1 MEGSSMKFASAKTFL
16 LLTISFNICIN
27 SSLAIDYGAEK
38 ASTEFIKASC
48 SKTTYP
54 NLCFTSLLSH
64 TSAIQTSP
72 RLLAQTALSVALDQ
86 VVSTS
91 AAMVRLSKAPGLKP
105 REVGPMKDCLEELTD
120 SIDELK
126 RSMGEM
132 SQLNGSPNYALLM
145 SDIQTWVSSA
155 LTDEDTCMDGF
166 AGIAGNTK
174 NVVRGRILN
183 VVHLTSNALAL
194 INNYNSLHG

>member
-1 MEGSSMKFASAKTFL
+1 MEGSLIKITSAKAFL
-16 LLTISFNICIN
+16 LVIISFNIHIN
-27 SSLAIDYGAEK
+27 SSVAMDYGAEK
-38 ASTEFIKASC
+38 ASTEFIKTSC
-48 SKTTYP
+48 SKTIWP
-54 NLCFTSLLSH
+54 SLCFTSLSSH
-64 TSAIQTSP
+64 TGAIQTSP

-91 AAMVRLSKAPGLKP
+91 AAMQRLSKAPGIKP
-105 REVGPMKDCLEELTD
+105 GEVGPMNDCLEVLTD

-126 RSMGEM
+126 NSMGEM
-132 SQLNGSPNYALLM
+132 SQLNGSPNYALLI
-145 SDIQTWVSSA
+145 SDIQTWVSAA

-166 AGIAGNTK
+166 AGKAGNTK